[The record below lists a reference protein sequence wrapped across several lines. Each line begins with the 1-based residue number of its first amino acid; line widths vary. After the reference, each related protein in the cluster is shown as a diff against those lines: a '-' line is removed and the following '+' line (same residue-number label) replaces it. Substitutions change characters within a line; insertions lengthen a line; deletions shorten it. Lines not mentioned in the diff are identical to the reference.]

1 MLEISMY
8 LLLKFA
14 YLGTKFEGYQ
24 VQPDKITVEGEI
36 LKVLKKYQIADFL
49 KSSSRTDR
57 SVSALGNV
65 IKISTNR
72 DIKTV
77 FSILNSQL
85 KYIYFYSYSV
95 VTKDFNPRITIE
107 RSYRYYFLDIGY
119 DFKKMKDCASMFLG
133 IHDFAGFSKHDI
145 RNSIRTIKSISIKKV
160 SDYYVLE
167 IVGESF
173 LWNMVRRIVGA
184 VQQAGL
190 NKIKLNYIK
199 DSLINK
205 VSSKFMAK
213 TDNLILVDVKYDL
226 KFKKIVQKEKMLIA
240 YEKSFIL
247 LNFYK
252 SLLRIEG
259 R

>member
-1 MLEISMY
+1 
-8 LLLKFA
+8 
-14 YLGTKFEGYQ
+14 
-24 VQPDKITVEGEI
+24 
-36 LKVLKKYQIADFL
+36 
-49 KSSSRTDR
+49 
-57 SVSALGNV
+57 
-65 IKISTNR
+65 
-72 DIKTV
+72 
-77 FSILNSQL
+77 
-85 KYIYFYSYSV
+85 
-95 VTKDFNPRITIE
+95 
-107 RSYRYYFLDIGY
+107 
-119 DFKKMKDCASMFLG
+119 
-133 IHDFAGFSKHDI
+133 
-145 RNSIRTIKSISIKKV
+145 
-160 SDYYVLE
+160 
-167 IVGESF
+167 
-173 LWNMVRRIVGA
+173 MVRRIVGA